1 LIVISNKSR
10 ISKGDEK
17 MNQFDLIERQQIL
30 GLALDAT
37 FKKRDEIQQKVNELI
52 SDIEDCTKTI
62 KKIRNWQDELKDEFK
77 EII

>member
-1 LIVISNKSR
+1 
-10 ISKGDEK
+10 